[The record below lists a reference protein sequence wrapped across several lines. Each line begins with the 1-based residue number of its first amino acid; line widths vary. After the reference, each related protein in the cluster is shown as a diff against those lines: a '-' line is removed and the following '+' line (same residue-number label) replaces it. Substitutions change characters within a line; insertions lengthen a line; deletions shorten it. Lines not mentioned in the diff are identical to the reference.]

1 MFSNYCCSISQ
12 LCPNLCDP
20 MDCSMPGLPV
30 LHCLLEFAQ
39 THIHWN
45 SDAIQPSHPLSSP
58 PPAFHF
64 FRHQDL
70 FQWAD
75 FSHQVAKILELQ
87 HQRPVNIQGW
97 FPLELTGL
105 FAVQGSLKSLLQYH
119 SWKASVLQCSAF
131 FMAQPSHPYMTTG
144 KTIALTR
151 QMFVSKVMSLVFKA
165 LSWIFIAFLPRS
177 KHRNFMATVT
187 ICSDFGAQENK
198 ISHVSTASPSICN
211 EVMGLDAVILVFW
224 MLSFVPAFSL
234 SCFTF
239 NKRLFSSSSLST
251 IRVVSSAYLR
261 LLIAIMKKDICKG
274 KHTSLGNLQ
283 VGIRTLR
290 ISLCKT
296 VTIKISFSTFC
307 PRISLGPYHFCP
319 LLCPSSHEN
328 FRWKDL

>member
-1 MFSNYCCSISQ
+1 
-12 LCPNLCDP
+12 

-58 PPAFHF
+58 SPPAFHF
-64 FRHQDL
+64 FSHQDL
-70 FQWAD
+70 FQWAG

-87 HQRPVNIQGW
+87 HQCPVNIQGW

-105 FAVQGSLKSLLQYH
+105 ISLQSKGVSKVFSNTIVGKHQFY
-119 SWKASVLQCSAF
+119 S
-131 FMAQPSHPYMTTG
+131 AQPSHPYMTTG

-151 QMFVSKVMSLVFKA
+151 QRFVSKVMSLVFKA
-165 LSWIFIAFLPRS
+165 LSWFFIAFLPRS

-198 ISHVSTASPSICN
+198 VSHVSTVSPSICN
-211 EVMGLDAVILVFW
+211 EVMGLDAVLLVFW
-224 MLSFVPAFSL
+224 MLSFMPAFSL

-239 NKRLFSSSSLST
+239 NNRLFSSSSVST
-251 IRVVSSAYLR
+251 IRGVSSAYLR
-261 LLIAIMKKDICKG
+261 LLIAIRKKDIYKG

-307 PRISLGPYHFCP
+307 PRIPFCPYHFCP

-328 FRWKDL
+328 FHWRDL

>member
-1 MFSNYCCSISQ
+1 MSYFATLWTAAHHASLSITNSQSLLRLMSIQSMMPSNHLILCHPLLILPLIFPSIRAFSNELALCIRWPKYWSFSIS
-12 LCPNLCDP
+12 PFNEY
-20 MDCSMPGLPV
+20 SGLISFMTDWFD
-30 LHCLLEFAQ
+30 LL
-39 THIHWN
+39 
-45 SDAIQPSHPLSSP
+45 
-58 PPAFHF
+58 
-64 FRHQDL
+64 
-70 FQWAD
+70 
-75 FSHQVAKILELQ
+75 
-87 HQRPVNIQGW
+87 
-97 FPLELTGL
+97 
-105 FAVQGSLKSLLQYH
+105 AVQGTLKSLPQYH
-119 SWKASVLQCSAF
+119 SSKASILQHSAF
-131 FMAQPSHPYMTTG
+131 FIVQMSYPYMTTG

-261 LLIAIMKKDICKG
+261 LLIAIRKKDICKG

-296 VTIKISFSTFC
+296 VTIKISLVLFV
-307 PRISLGPYHFCP
+307 PEYR
-319 LLCPSSHEN
+319 
-328 FRWKDL
+328 